1 MLLFPRGEEIMKI
14 DLTNSVNVKLEGG
27 GEAGESPQT
36 VSRELIMM
44 MLLLLMSLHHTA
56 IDNSYRQPE
65 ASSDRQTDIE
75 DYR

>member
-1 MLLFPRGEEIMKI
+1 MKI

-44 MLLLLMSLHHTA
+44 LLLLMSIHHTA
-56 IDNSYRQPE
+56 IDNSFRQPE
-65 ASSDRQTDIE
+65 ESLKVQTD
-75 DYR
+75 RPT